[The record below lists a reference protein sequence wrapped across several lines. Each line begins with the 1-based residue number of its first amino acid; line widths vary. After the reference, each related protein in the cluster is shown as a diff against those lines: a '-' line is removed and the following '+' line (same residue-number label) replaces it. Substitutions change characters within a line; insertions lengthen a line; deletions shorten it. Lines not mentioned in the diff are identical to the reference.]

1 LNDVISLKEPI
12 IINCTSLGSRKLFND
27 DEFTPVRGQIVY
39 FKPQEGIDFLFYQ
52 NVPDST
58 TSWVS
63 IYPWSD
69 RIILGGIYERDNEE
83 AIINPE
89 TINKIIE
96 NAEKCL
102 SEGI

>member
-1 LNDVISLKEPI
+1 MAVVVSQ
-12 IINCTSLGSRKLFND
+12 
-27 DEFTPVRGQIVY
+27 RGQWT
-39 FKPQEGIDFLFYQ
+39 PLLYQ

-69 RIILGGIYERDNEE
+69 RIILGGVYERGEEE
-83 AIINPE
+83 AIIVPE
-89 TINKIIE
+89 VLDMIIE

-102 SEGI
+102 SGQL